1 MIVFI
6 YHYSFYHFLDFAGA
20 GGGSGGIMPGG
31 GGAGILSGGGGSGGI
46 MPGGGGAGILSGGG
60 GPGII
65 DSHSGGKLFP
75 AERIIKHSRTTEH
88 HFGDHRPHGN
98 ASP

>member
-1 MIVFI
+1 LTEFVWNKE
-6 YHYSFYHFLDFAGA
+6 FLTPLWFHITFSALIFLLAG
-20 GGGSGGIMPGG
+20 
-31 GGAGILSGGGGSGGI
+31 SGGGGGGSGI

-65 DSHSGGKLFP
+65 ESHSGGKLFP

-88 HFGDHRPHGN
+88 HFGDHGPHGK
-98 ASP
+98 S